1 MIKVLICDDQ
11 QLVRESLATTLGIED
26 GLEVVGEANNG
37 AEAVQKVEALNP
49 DVVLMDIQ
57 MPIMDGIEATRRITS
72 AHSDTKVVILTTR
85 NTEKHVLDCL
95 RSGACGYA
103 LKESDSDDLASV
115 IEKVHRGER
124 YIEPSLASE
133 AIFEL
138 VMSRPQVHTYGHTR
152 PHDGLHPHGDHT
164 PPGIGHA

>member
-26 GLEVVGEANNG
+26 GLEVVGEATNG

-72 AHSDTKVVILTTR
+72 VHSDTKVVILTTR
-85 NTEKHVLDCL
+85 NTEKQVLDCL
-95 RSGACGYA
+95 RSGASGYA
-103 LKESDSDDLASV
+103 LKESDSEDLASV
-115 IEKVHRGER
+115 IEKVYRGEH

-138 VMSRPQVHTYGHTR
+138 ARHGSGS
-152 PHDGLHPHGDHT
+152 HPHA
-164 PPGIGHA
+164 IQGHARHNDGQHTHINQSLQ